1 MDAPVVAHLRDEDL
15 VPVRV
20 HAGLDVAGTEVT
32 RIRHAMRLDP
42 TDGAM
47 VADQDFVL
55 VESVVLMLSPY
66 LRTLD

>member
-1 MDAPVVAHLRDEDL
+1 MDAPVVAHLGDEDL

-55 VESVVLMLSPY
+55 V
-66 LRTLD
+66 